1 MEENNLNILQS
12 KVSYQGNTWT
22 SLSKE
27 LTIKDVLE
35 EIKSSKYENQITNLR
50 NLLLNDK
57 KEEYNTHKKN
67 LPAVTFCATF
77 EKKRRREN
85 IKTYNSIIVIDIDK
99 LDSKELERYINLLKN
114 DSFVFSF
121 WRSPSNEGIKGLVCL
136 KFDFDIEYNEI
147 DKIHKSAFTKL
158 SKYFKDKY
166 DIELDQSGSDTTRLC
181 FFSFD
186 VDLEIKTKFE
196 YFEILKLDIEN
207 SPVKNVAEKE
217 IKIKFASNKDA
228 LYNPKDKNKANDR
241 KTISSIISY
250 LSRKKLSITNS
261 YQEWYKVAMAISNTF
276 TYEIGEKYFLKLSS
290 MDQNKYNETNC
301 KNFLLNCFESRN
313 GVVKFTSIIYL
324 ANNKGYLTQN
334 QKKIGVLKVGDE
346 NLPQVSS
353 SNTVIHLPED
363 LKE

>member
-1 MEENNLNILQS
+1 MKENNLNILQS

-22 SLSKE
+22 SLSEE
-27 LTIKDVLE
+27 LTIKEVLE
-35 EIKSSKYENQITNLR
+35 EIKSSKYENKIAKLR
-50 NLLLNDK
+50 NLLLDDK

-99 LDSKELERYINLLKN
+99 LESKELEHNINLLKN
-114 DSFVFSF
+114 DSYVFSF
-121 WRSPSNEGIKGLVCL
+121 WKSPSNEGIKGLVCL
-136 KFDFDIEYNEI
+136 KFDFEIEYNEI
-147 DKIHKSAFTKL
+147 DKIHKSAFIKL
-158 SKYFKDKY
+158 SKYFKDTY

-186 VDLEIKTKFE
+186 ANLEIKAKYE
-196 YFEILKLDIEN
+196 YFEILKLDVEN
-207 SPVKNVAEKE
+207 SPIKSVTQKE
-217 IKIKFASNKDA
+217 LKIKFASNKDA

-250 LSRKKLSITNS
+250 LSRKNLSITNS
-261 YQEWYKVAMAISNTF
+261 YQDWYKVAMVISNTF

-290 MDQNKYNETNC
+290 MDLHKYNETNC

-334 QKKIGVLKVGDE
+334 QKK
-346 NLPQVSS
+346 
-353 SNTVIHLPED
+353 
-363 LKE
+363 